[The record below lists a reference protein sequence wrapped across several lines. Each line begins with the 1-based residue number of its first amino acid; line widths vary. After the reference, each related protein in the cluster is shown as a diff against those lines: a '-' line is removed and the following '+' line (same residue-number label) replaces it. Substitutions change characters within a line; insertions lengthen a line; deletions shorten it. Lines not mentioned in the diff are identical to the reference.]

1 MVWNHVCLK
10 VRRLWNG
17 GVVWLRVSMIDG
29 LGSIRKGL
37 LHCHQF
43 YKLLV
48 FLLQY
53 SFSYSCVKAVFL
65 NLQKL
70 RLETLPPST

>member
-1 MVWNHVCLK
+1 
-10 VRRLWNG
+10 
-17 GVVWLRVSMIDG
+17 MIDV
-29 LGSIRKGL
+29 LKSIHKDL

-53 SFSYSCVKAVFL
+53 SLASSGAEIMFACVFKSMKTASRKHAFIHLV
-65 NLQKL
+65 
-70 RLETLPPST
+70 

>member
-1 MVWNHVCLK
+1 
-10 VRRLWNG
+10 
-17 GVVWLRVSMIDG
+17 MING

-53 SFSYSCVKAVFL
+53 SFSYSCVEAVFL